1 MKDTYGEGTYFNR
14 VCDRCGSTSEGQHSA
29 GAFESASGYIRIYS
43 EEQDFKCERC
53 MFEGREY
60 KAATNYKT
68 PQTLADVLKQ
78 KLDDTPQDE
87 YTLIELTRKDV
98 VTKTFE

>member
-1 MKDTYGEGTYFNR
+1 MRNR
-14 VCDRCGSTSEGQHSA
+14 ILNVNVACL
-29 GAFESASGYIRIYS
+29 
-43 EEQDFKCERC
+43 K
-53 MFEGREY
+53 
-60 KAATNYKT
+60 
-68 PQTLADVLKQ
+68 TLADVLKQ